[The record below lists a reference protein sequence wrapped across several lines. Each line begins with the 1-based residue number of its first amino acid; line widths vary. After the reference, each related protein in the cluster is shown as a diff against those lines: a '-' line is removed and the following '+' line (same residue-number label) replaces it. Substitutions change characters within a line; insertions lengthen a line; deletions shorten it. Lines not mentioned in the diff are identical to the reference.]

1 MMKHVNRSI
10 IGHALMAPFM
20 VGVMLLSLM
29 MGRAKAVRIVGKLL
43 TVAAKK
49 FVDLAIPAID
59 SPDQFDGFRK
69 KVKKNYA
76 MYRILYDIKVTEENA
91 DTIQFSIHHCPF
103 SKTLHRYGFY
113 DLSKY
118 ACAAD
123 WLIAKE
129 NNDKWLFSRDHTIG
143 TGGMFCNPRY
153 SRKIK
158 QRPSGN

>member
-1 MMKHVNRSI
+1 MVKKVNRSI

-20 VGVMLLSLM
+20 IGVVLLSAIT
-29 MGRAKAVRIVGKLL
+29 GRAKAVRIIGKLL
-43 TVAAKK
+43 TGAAKK
-49 FVDLAIPAID
+49 FVVLAIPAIA
-59 SPDQFDGFRK
+59 SPDEFDGFRE
-69 KVKKNYA
+69 KVKRNYA
-76 MYRILYDIKVTEENA
+76 RYRILYDIKVTEENA
-91 DTIQFSIHHCPF
+91 DTIQFNIRHCPF

-129 NNDKWLFSRDHTIG
+129 NTDKWLFSREHTIG

-153 SRKIK
+153 SRKI
-158 QRPSGN
+158 G